1 MSDLKD
7 LISVM
12 QQQLEQQRKEHKAKM
27 ELQREQL
34 DAVLQQ
40 RDAQHKAELDSLLAL
55 AAKKSTDLLLLTPL
69 LNFGKI
75 TGPDSVH
82 LFLPTPSLMNKR
94 NRYF

>member
-7 LISVM
+7 LISIM

-40 RDAQHKAELDSLLAL
+40 RETQHHAELQQRDQQHKAELDALLSL
-55 AAKKSTDLLLLTPL
+55 AAKKSTEGMSTPL
-69 LNFGKI
+69 FA
-75 TGPDSVH
+75 PFDSTTE
-82 LFLPTPSLMNKR
+82 LWQD
-94 NRYF
+94 Y